1 MLIVNQQNE
10 SQEVRLAR
18 IRVEQQRQTRQR
30 ELLAAERIRNMDL
43 VLFQAINDAIERSGE
58 AYWQQ
63 GNR

>member
-30 ELLAAERIRNMDL
+30 ELLAAERIRNMDP